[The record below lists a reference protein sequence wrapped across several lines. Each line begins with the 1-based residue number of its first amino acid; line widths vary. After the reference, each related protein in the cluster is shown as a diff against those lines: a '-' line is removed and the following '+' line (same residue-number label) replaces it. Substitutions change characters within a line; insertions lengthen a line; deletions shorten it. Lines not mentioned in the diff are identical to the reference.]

1 MAGIKIVGAAGIN
14 RVANTLRLRSLQ
26 MVKQESIAME
36 RVTKTIER
44 DMKQKWFAGVAGTN
58 DLFGKTGAAFG
69 TGQLGKVTGT
79 ARKTLVSRVF
89 TRLSRVIGVVG
100 TPLAYVAMHEF
111 GGQVTGSP
119 LLRIPTKFSKKPS
132 GQDKLQGRSA
142 RTLPEGKTALF
153 RSARGNLFIWE
164 VGTARAKAA
173 GRPIPLYLLVPSVT
187 FKARHMFRN
196 SLRANKAMIREH
208 FGRVFASVRMG

>member
-1 MAGIKIVGAAGIN
+1 
-14 RVANTLRLRSLQ
+14 
-26 MVKQESIAME
+26 MVKQEAIAME

-119 LLRIPTKFSKKPS
+119 NSRIPTKFSKKPS

-164 VGTARAKAA
+164 GRDRSRERQQAVRSPSTCWCHRSRSRRAICSGTRS
-173 GRPIPLYLLVPSVT
+173 GRT
-187 FKARHMFRN
+187 RR
-196 SLRANKAMIREH
+196 
-208 FGRVFASVRMG
+208 